1 MASVRKLVSDH
12 YDAVWNPLSESQNND
27 KLRLK
32 LPYPSRLCLILVIHS
47 SFQIP
52 EFQNYNNQV

>member
-32 LPYPSRLCLILVIHS
+32 LPYPFRLSLILVIHS

-52 EFQNYNNQV
+52 ELQNYNNQV

>member
-12 YDAVWNPLSESQNND
+12 YDAVWNPLSESQNDD

-32 LPYPSRLCLILVIHS
+32 LPCPLRLCLILVIHS
-47 SFQIP
+47 AFQIP
-52 EFQNYNNQV
+52 ELQNFNNQV